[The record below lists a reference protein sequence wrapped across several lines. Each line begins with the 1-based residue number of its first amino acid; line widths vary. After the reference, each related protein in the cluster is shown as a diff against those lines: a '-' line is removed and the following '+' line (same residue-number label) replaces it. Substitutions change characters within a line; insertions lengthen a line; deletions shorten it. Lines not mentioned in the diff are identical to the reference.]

1 MLAASISA
9 VAAPVA
15 TSDSSYQALGAV
27 FPDPLGGCQNAAG
40 LPGCDP
46 AARGNVAARSFIGF
60 AEFVNAIRFMNQKPD
75 WQRYME
81 VLPLD
86 GKLGP
91 GAGNARHPDVPGNN
105 LAPEWDPKP
114 EYESAGLPRPDL
126 SRLKSDVIVVR
137 VTDEAVPDTFKK
149 RYALSLSIHGIERAG
164 AEGGIRAMEDLVTA
178 ATTDRLDAPV
188 VPKEVKAGAPSFR
201 ATLQNSIIYFTFPN
215 PDGWRRG
222 SMSIDDNAEGG
233 VFFQRYNGNGVD
245 VNRDW
250 PDIGF
255 GYRYYSGLS
264 EPESRALSNFFSEVR
279 RNGGPFHAG
288 DDLHGQA
295 EDDAL
300 SFTLMPH
307 GRHDYAKDLRI
318 REASKRI
325 NRAQYHATK
334 WSPII
339 QENDQPRGGGPGC
352 APGAIGPTCAKIYA
366 QTWGSVYDTINY
378 TTTGALGDWFD
389 SMVGLQADGIDN
401 EMSFSHLD
409 KNTIFEPQT
418 EQLHVAG
425 NKAIIYSHVTELLDP
440 PMGTFDAPGTKA
452 YVPNARLKRAEQDL
466 QGGPPPGTSPQA
478 PIGPEFTPDGVFPF
492 IVERDGDTY
501 SGGMRV
507 EATQPNIQGITPGGS
522 AAVTLSVECRG
533 CDVHRENPDA
543 DPEDEWIVVAEDYNQ
558 SFVYQQSGLTAT
570 VNNPQPFN
578 GSGRPVEWRAVV
590 SGTGGP
596 ANIKV
601 TFTQGPASTA
611 GNTGGDV
618 APKLLAYDVANTDFL
633 SDLNKHI
640 PAESQR
646 FQTLDPAKVISGE
659 QSLGSFNNVVLADDP
674 LPGFTGLWGPV
685 GPPPADFDIAGD
697 PTLPGAFG
705 FAAETR
711 PPGTYTLR
719 EFEIASDR
727 AAGGID
733 IRIDWEM
740 AENDFDM
747 YLYRVLGDKEIL
759 VGSSTGTQLE
769 TNWEQITLDTPLRTG
784 KYHLY
789 VDNFAAGDPRWTGK
803 VKFKPVD
810 PNPPTGAFT
819 NEQRDAWLAKLREYV
834 QGGGNLVLTDGA
846 LRALPGLTGM
856 PTGAVGQSTVY
867 AGQLSFEKAPGET
880 TLQDPLL
887 NAPQTISQLGARF
900 NSGTRRQMYEPTP
913 VGFAIQSQDRTG
925 GDQSNAVQWDVDRSA
940 FEAVPNSRLVATSAD
955 PGTRDA
961 APVHDLVGMG
971 EVKLGKGQVRF
982 TGALLPQPT
991 EKFDHEL
998 GLEPYAVTY
1007 TGYIIFRN
1015 LLATAEEQARG
1026 TVAGVTYASRRK
1038 PRFLISR
1045 RMVRMTLKGTVPV
1058 RVSCRAVGRCRGT
1071 LLLSRGKRVLGKK
1084 RFNIRSKRRA
1094 VIKVRLRPTA
1104 RRSLRRRPRTRI
1116 RAEAAVAYADGRRE
1130 TVGPVRFR
1138 VSRPKG

>member
-1 MLAASISA
+1 M
-9 VAAPVA
+9 A
-15 TSDSSYQALGAV
+15 TSAQSYEGLGAV
-27 FPDPLGGCQNAAG
+27 FPDPLAGCQNANG

-46 AARGNVAARSFIGF
+46 AARGNVAAKSFIGF
-60 AEFVNAIRFMNQKPD
+60 AEFVNALRFMNQQKD

-81 VLPLD
+81 VWPLD

-91 GAGNARHPDVPGNN
+91 GSGRAGPADVPGND
-105 LAPEWDPKP
+105 LGRLEWEPRP
-114 EYESAGLPRPDL
+114 EYESAGLPRNDL

-137 VTDEAVPDTFKK
+137 VTDERIPDTFKK

-178 ATTDRLDAPV
+178 ATTDRLDVPI
-188 VPKEVKAGAPSFR
+188 VPKEVKGNAPTFR

-222 SMSIDDNAEGG
+222 SMSIDDNGDGG

-264 EPESRALSNFFSEVR
+264 EPESRALSNFFSDVR
-279 RNGGPFHAG
+279 RIGGPFAAG

-300 SFTLMPH
+300 SFTLLPH
-307 GRHDYAKDLRI
+307 GRHDYAKDIRI

-334 WSPII
+334 WSPLI
-339 QENDQPRGGGPGC
+339 QENDQPRGGGPPC
-352 APGAIGPTCAKIYA
+352 LPGAIGPTCARIYA

-389 SMVGLQADGIDN
+389 SVVGLKADGIDN

-409 KNTIFEPQT
+409 KNTTFEPQT

-425 NKAIIYSHVTELLDP
+425 NKAIIYSHVIELLDP
-440 PMGTFDAPGTKA
+440 PLGSFDAQGTKG
-452 YVPNARLKRAEQDL
+452 YVPNKRLQRAEQDL

-478 PIGPEFTPDGVFPF
+478 TIGPEFTPDGIFPF
-492 IVERDGDTY
+492 TVEQDADTY
-501 SGGMRV
+501 SGGMRI
-507 EATQPNIQGITPGGS
+507 EATQPNVQGITPGGS
-522 AAVTLSVECRG
+522 AATTLSVECRG

-543 DPEDEWIVVAEDYNQ
+543 DPDDEWIVVAEDYNQ
-558 SFVYQQSGLTAT
+558 SFIYQQSGLTVS
-570 VNNPQPFN
+570 VNRPQAFI
-578 GSGRPVEWRAVV
+578 SDRRPVEWRAVV
-590 SGTGGP
+590 SGTGRP

-601 TFTQGPASTA
+601 TFTSGPASTA
-611 GNTGGDV
+611 GNTGGDDP
-618 APKLLAYDVANTDFL
+618 PKLLGYDVANTDFL
-633 SDLNKHI
+633 SDLNRHI
-640 PAESQR
+640 PTEALR
-646 FQTLDPAKVISGE
+646 FKPVEPAKVISGE
-659 QSLGSFNNVVLADDP
+659 QSLAGVDNLVLADDP
-674 LPGFTGLWGPV
+674 LPGFTGLWGPA
-685 GPPPADFDIAGD
+685 GPPPADFDLVFSPTIAGAYD
-697 PTLPGAFG
+697 PSLGSPRLPGS
-705 FAAETR
+705 
-711 PPGTYTLR
+711 YTKTD
-719 EFEIASDR
+719 FEIPSDKS
-727 AAGGID
+727 AGGIN
-733 IRIDWEM
+733 IRIDWER
-740 AENDFDM
+740 AEEDFDM

-759 VGSSTGTQLE
+759 VGKSTSLQGT
-769 TNWEQITLDTPLRTG
+769 TNYEEIDLSTALRPG
-784 KYHLY
+784 AYALY
-789 VDNFAAGDPRWTGK
+789 VDNFAAADPRWTGK
-803 VKFKPVD
+803 VRFKPLN
-810 PNPPTGAFT
+810 PNPPTGEFT
-819 NEQRDAWLAKLREYV
+819 NEQRDIWLTKLSQYV
-834 QGGGNLVLTDGA
+834 EGGGNLILTDGA
-846 LRALPGLTGM
+846 LRALPALTGM

-867 AGQLSFEKAPGET
+867 AGQLSFEKAAGET
-880 TLQDPLL
+880 TLEDPLL
-887 NAPQTISQLGARF
+887 NAPLTIRQLGARF

-913 VGFAIQSQDRTG
+913 VGFAIQSQDRSG
-925 GDQSNAVQWDVDRSA
+925 SDQSNAVQWDVDRKA

-961 APVHDLVGMG
+961 APVHDLVAMG
-971 EVKLGKGQVRF
+971 EVRRGRGQIRF

-1007 TGYIIFRN
+1007 TGYIVFRN
-1015 LLATAEEQARG
+1015 LFATAEEQARG
-1026 TVAGVTYASRRK
+1026 TVSGVRYLANRK
-1038 PRFLISR
+1038 PRFLISKR
-1045 RMVRMTLKGTVPV
+1045 LTRMNLRGTVPV
-1058 RVSCRAVGRCRGT
+1058 RVSCRATGGCRGT

-1084 RFNIRSKRRA
+1084 NFRVRGKRRA
-1094 VIKVRLRPTA
+1094 VIKVRLRPAA
-1104 RRSLRRRPRTRI
+1104 RRSVRRRPRTRI
-1116 RAEAAVAYADGRRE
+1116 RAEAAVAYRDGRRE